1 MNQKLNYNYQIS
13 TFKFQCDLEKLWKII
28 TDESY
33 INYFLSFNNY
43 NFYKQVY
50 DRTFNIFEKK
60 NLYKMSIGKYIFI
73 YEIENI
79 ISTDYYCCVSFI
91 GYFSDLKSLK
101 FFYDLNFFYEG
112 EKTQFHSI
120 YYIPK
125 NYKQLLFE
133 KEENIRQIYY
143 SYIDKFI
150 ELKNFKKIFSES
162 IYLEGDSEIARKIIK
177 NSKIFFESFGEVISF
192 TNLIMEKGTK
202 IIVNTN
208 KKEKN
213 ILIFNILKVATLSDS
228 IKIKFKIFNE
238 KNAKINDSIIYLELY
253 SIFINKSIINFKFF
267 LNEEISDVLYKK
279 IKFIL
284 NKIKLNL
291 TFILNKLEEKNHN
304 KPLYNIKN
312 K

>member
-1 MNQKLNYNYQIS
+1 MNHKLNYNYQIS

-33 INYFLSFNNY
+33 INYFLSFNNF

-79 ISTDYYCCVSFI
+79 ISTDYYCCISFI

-112 EKTQFHSI
+112 DKTEFQSI

-143 SYIDKFI
+143 SFIDKFI
-150 ELKNFKKIFSES
+150 ELKNFKKIFTES
-162 IYLEGDSEIARKIIK
+162 IYLDGDSEIARKIIK

-192 TNLIMEKGTK
+192 TNLIMEKGTQ

-208 KKEKN
+208 RKEKT
-213 ILIFNILKVATLSDS
+213 ILKFNIIKVATLPNC
-228 IKIKFKIFNE
+228 IKIKIKIFND
-238 KNAKINDSIIYLELY
+238 KNSIINDSIIYLELY
-253 SIFINKSIINFKFF
+253 SIFTNKSIVNFKIFF
-267 LNEEISDVLYKK
+267 HGEIYDELYKK

-284 NKIKLNL
+284 NKIKNNL
-291 TFILNKLEEKNHN
+291 TYILNKLEEKNHN
-304 KPLYNIKN
+304 KPLFKIKN
-312 K
+312 